1 MINVTPLAAEKL
13 KQILVDEEAEG
24 SSLRVILM
32 PGANGGAQYML
43 ALENDPKGDDTLYE
57 TGGVSI
63 VVDSD
68 SASLMDGAEIDY
80 ADGLMRSGFVINNPN
95 IEQMG
100 GCGGGCGAG
109 GGCGCG
115 AGGGGCGCGAG
126 GGGCACGGH

>member
-32 PGANGGAQYML
+32 PGQHGGAQYML

-80 ADGLMRSGFVINNPN
+80 ADCLMRSGFVINNPN
-95 IEQMG
+95 IEEMAG
-100 GCGGGCGAG
+100 GRCGAG

-115 AGGGGCGCGAG
+115 AGGGGGCGAG